1 MYIEFVSLV
10 NSSGETVKVAFGL
23 TDMSGFTQLAAII
36 SPANGDAAGLAVNWN
51 LAEGDQLTAQVT
63 GTADK
68 GQVELI
74 ARRRIHDRR
83 VPMFDVVLTVLRGA
97 RHGSHHVVPF
107 VGDQHAE
114 GLRGAPDKRLRFAGC
129 APSGREKIVPLGM
142 LDIYVTGTQSEAFGW
157 AGCTS
162 WNSLERGVALARMIF
177 VAAIDTPALTTRA
190 APLLTP
196 LPIVLGTI
204 TRVLDF

>member
-1 MYIEFVSLV
+1 MIERPLRIRQTAITNAGTAVNVSTPKLLPCQLMYVEFVSLV

-74 ARRRIHDRR
+74 AHGVFMTD
-83 VPMFDVVLTVLRGA
+83 VSPVFDVVPT
-97 RHGSHHVVPF
+97 
-107 VGDQHAE
+107 
-114 GLRGAPDKRLRFAGC
+114 
-129 APSGREKIVPLGM
+129 
-142 LDIYVTGTQSEAFGW
+142 
-157 AGCTS
+157 
-162 WNSLERGVALARMIF
+162 
-177 VAAIDTPALTTRA
+177 
-190 APLLTP
+190 
-196 LPIVLGTI
+196 
-204 TRVLDF
+204 